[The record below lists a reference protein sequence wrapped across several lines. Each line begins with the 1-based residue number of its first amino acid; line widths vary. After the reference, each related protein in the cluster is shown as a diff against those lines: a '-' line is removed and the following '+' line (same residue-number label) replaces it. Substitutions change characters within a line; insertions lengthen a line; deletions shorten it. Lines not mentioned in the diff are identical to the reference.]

1 METRYPHEKN
11 NLKPNSPYIQSSK
24 VLIAEETFLV
34 RLGLITTIEKNRNYN
49 VVGECRHAS
58 KAINLLEKYEPQIV
72 FVGVSLETLDGR
84 HLSAIIK
91 SQWPEIKTIALA
103 CLRDDQLLKS
113 LDNSIFDA
121 ILSSDTGSV
130 EIFRAMATVMAD
142 GSYYSPNLAR
152 SILDRIY
159 GNVNTNHPLED
170 LTEREG
176 QVLHLI
182 SDGLTTKEVAS
193 QIGLSVKTI
202 DVHRRNIL
210 QKLGAR
216 NTAQLVKI
224 AIQNQ
229 LLSI

>member
-1 METRYPHEKN
+1 METKHPHRGN
-11 NLKPNSPYIQSSK
+11 NLKPNSPFIQSSK
-24 VLIAEETFLV
+24 VLVAEETFLV
-34 RLGLITTIEKNRNYN
+34 RLGLVNTIEKNRNYN
-49 VVGECRHAS
+49 VVGECWHAS
-58 KAINLLEKYEPQIV
+58 KAINLLEKYEPQII
-72 FVGVSLETLDGR
+72 FVGVSLEPLDGR

-121 ILSSDTGSV
+121 ILSSDTGSA
-130 EIFRAMATVMAD
+130 EIFKAMATVMA
-142 GSYYSPNLAR
+142 GGRYYSPNLAR